1 MPYWTRKAAGAL
13 ATLWLASVAVFLLLR
28 LAPGDPVSAALGAE
42 ADQEQRD
49 RLAGSLGV
57 DRPMPVQYLGWLHGL
72 LTGDPGSSFHYREP
86 VTRLIGQSVGSTVQ
100 LALVAGLLML
110 VLGLLLGVALAA
122 ERRGRLARVLD
133 PLATALLALPVYVT
147 AVLFVF
153 VFAVLL
159 RLLPAG
165 GERDLF
171 TAPDLAVQ
179 YLALP
184 AVALALPG
192 AAVLARLLATELRR
206 TRQEEFVLTAV
217 AKGASSRRV
226 LARHVL
232 PNSLA
237 PFCVEFGLHL
247 GELLGGAVVAEQL
260 FARHGLG
267 QLLLDAINQRDY
279 PVAQTLIMLAVA
291 VAVLVQLGSELLV
304 GRLDPRIARAGTGED
319 R

>member
-49 RLAGSLGV
+49 HLGRQLGV
-57 DRPMPVQYLGWLHGL
+57 DRPLPVQYLTWLGGL
-72 LTGDPGSSFHYREP
+72 LGGDPGLSFHYREP
-86 VTRLIGQSVGSTVQ
+86 VTRMIGQSLGSTVQ
-100 LALVAGLLML
+100 LAIAAGLLML
-110 VLGLLLGVALAA
+110 VLGLLLGAALAA
-122 ERRGRLARVLD
+122 ERRGRLARALD
-133 PLATALLALPVYVT
+133 PLTTAVLALPVYVT

-159 RLLPAG
+159 RVLPAG

-192 AAVLARLLATELRR
+192 SVVLARLLATELRR
-206 TRQEEFVLTAV
+206 TRQEEFVLTAI
-217 AKGASSRRV
+217 AKGAPPRRI
-226 LARHVL
+226 LLRHVL

-237 PFCVEFGLHL
+237 PFCVEFGLNL

-291 VAVLVQLGSELLV
+291 VAVTVQLGSELLV
-304 GRLDPRIARAGTGED
+304 GRLDPRIARAGTGEG